1 MIMMTDFDQILKYL
15 VRKAKS
21 GDNQAFKEII
31 KMLDSD
37 LKKISNN

>member
-31 KMLDSD
+31 KIFRIKLNS
-37 LKKISNN
+37 I